1 MAGFWDASDVLRRI
15 QTQTQFNYKLNEFV
29 KTQPTANLSTCVTES
44 NIKINYKSY
53 TERNNLALGKWY
65 ANGCTTTTPAPIV
78 NSGVVPVGPL
88 FTYEI
93 ATFLYTN
100 TVQTYTAPSGT
111 SYIEVFLWG
120 GGGGSQ
126 NNNPATQAAGGSGGF
141 VSGRVNATPGTNYY
155 IIVGGFANTGLNSGG
170 SSLGGGLARGGGFT
184 GIFSGASPTQGNAIA
199 IAGAGGAGGFNGN
212 GAGGGGGYPAGSS
225 GTTSIGETPG
235 GGGTQSAGGSSLTVA
250 GSALQ
255 GGSGSEADAGGG
267 GGGGGYYGGGGK
279 YLSSGA
285 GGGSSYLGTLVNPA
299 YENGKQGI
307 WQTIVTP
314 GGTTNQYYLAPYGR
328 SHQNGYAVIVAT
340 IVR

>member
-1 MAGFWDASDVLRRI
+1 MSGLWDASDNLRRI
-15 QTQTQFNYKLNEFV
+15 QAQTQFNYKLSEFV
-29 KTQPTANLSTCVTES
+29 KTQPTANLSTCLSEGS
-44 NIKINYKSY
+44 IKINYMSY
-53 TERNNLALGKWY
+53 ADRQNLALGKWY

-78 NSGVVPVGPL
+78 NSGLARGPVIL
-88 FTYEI
+88 QQI

-100 TVQTYTAPSGT
+100 SVQTYTAPAGT
-111 SYIEVFLWG
+111 SYIDVFLWG

-126 NNNPATQAAGGSGGF
+126 NNNPTVGGGGSGGF
-141 VSGRVNATPGTNYY
+141 VSGRINATPGTNYY

-170 SSLGGGLARGGGFT
+170 SSLGGGGARGGGFT

-199 IAGAGGAGGFNGN
+199 IAGAGGGGGFNGN
-212 GAGGGGGYPAGSS
+212 GAGGGGGYPAGSA
-225 GTTSIGETPG
+225 GTTNIGETPG

-285 GGGSSYLGTLVNPA
+285 GGGSSYLGTLANPA
-299 YENGKQGI
+299 YENGSQGT
-307 WQTIVTP
+307 WGSIVNP
-314 GGTTNQYYLAPYGR
+314 GGTGNRYYLAPYGR

-340 IVR
+340 VIT